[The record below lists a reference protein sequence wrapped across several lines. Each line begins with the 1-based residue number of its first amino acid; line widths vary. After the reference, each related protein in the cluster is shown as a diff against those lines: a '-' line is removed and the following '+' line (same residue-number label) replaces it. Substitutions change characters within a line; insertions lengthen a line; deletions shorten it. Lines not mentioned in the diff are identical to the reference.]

1 MPKSQFRDDAE
12 RLGITFESIAITVV
26 PYQFVQLPLSNMSER
41 RMTQV
46 MGQRCGLN
54 DVRINPT

>member
-1 MPKSQFRDDAE
+1 MSKSQLRDDAE
-12 RLGITFESIAITVV
+12 RLRITFESIAAV
-26 PYQFVQLPLSNMSER
+26 PYEFVQLPLSNMSER